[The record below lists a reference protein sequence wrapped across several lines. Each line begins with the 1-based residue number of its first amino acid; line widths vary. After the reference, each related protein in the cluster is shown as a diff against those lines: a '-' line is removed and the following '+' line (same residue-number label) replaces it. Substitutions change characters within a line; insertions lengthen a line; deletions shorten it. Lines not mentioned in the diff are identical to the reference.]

1 MDDKIFMIG
10 NKDDFVEFE
19 KNPKN
24 TDLLPVQ
31 NLPMSYFP
39 FFYNKQESSLEK
51 MKRLVPL
58 FETNSD
64 IKEGT
69 VGSIAENTI
78 DTETLFVLLTTL
90 EDSYQPFNNNYIFH
104 INIVIVS
111 FWVMF
116 LYLLL
121 MVVSY
126 FSDRYYS
133 YLIVIAIAL
142 LLVIASMWALIVTSK
157 SF

>member
-78 DTETLFVLLTTL
+78 DTETLFVLFTTL

-126 FSDRYYS
+126 FSERYYS